1 MTQGFAVGW
10 RQVFA
15 MMTIMACS
23 GMVAPT
29 YGLIAV
35 PLAQEFHPSRMV
47 MMLAITLMSLGI
59 AVMSPIIGNL
69 MDKGSL
75 RRIVAVGLAGLVL
88 GYLSLSLVTSF
99 IQVLV
104 VFALL
109 LSASQA
115 LSGPMAG
122 TVLLTRWF
130 DKRRGTALGI
140 AISGIGLGTVIFPPL
155 IQFLFDHFAWREAL
169 RVLALILVFVTVPA
183 LLALV
188 DRPTDRGLAPDGA
201 EAQAQTADGMVEPLV
216 TLSTG
221 QILSDPTFWIV
232 GMIST
237 IILSGMMGSVTNL
250 VPMAV
255 DFGVSAQS
263 AAWIV
268 SLYAATAFA
277 SKLSFAAL
285 GDRVSP
291 RYLLFAVLFFFA
303 AGMACLARAA
313 DGYAVILIGS
323 ALVGLG
329 GMMVPLQSFII
340 PRVFGVA
347 VVGRVLGMLNLL
359 NLCALLATP
368 PLFGRIFDTTG
379 SYALIFVIFAAVA
392 VFAML
397 FVPKV
402 RLSPRE
408 QRPQAAPAAPLA
420 AGSS

>member
-1 MTQGFAVGW
+1 
-10 RQVFA
+10 
-15 MMTIMACS
+15 
-23 GMVAPT
+23 
-29 YGLIAV
+29 
-35 PLAQEFHPSRMV
+35 
-47 MMLAITLMSLGI
+47 
-59 AVMSPIIGNL
+59 
-69 MDKGSL
+69 
-75 RRIVAVGLAGLVL
+75 
-88 GYLSLSLVTSF
+88 
-99 IQVLV
+99 
-104 VFALL
+104 
-109 LSASQA
+109 
-115 LSGPMAG
+115 
-122 TVLLTRWF
+122 LLTRWF

-169 RVLALILVFVTVPA
+169 RVLALILAVVTVPA

-188 DRPTDRGLAPDGA
+188 DRPAYRGLAPDGA

-329 GMMVPLQSFII
+329 GMTVPLQSFLI

-347 VVGRVLGMLNLL
+347 VVGRVSGMLNLL